1 VNPMISLVALAA
13 AAPSPALPADS
24 TILGTWWNSDGGVSV
39 DVQPCGA
46 FICGTVTRA
55 GPKAEKDAHNG
66 GFKEMVG
73 LRVMRDF
80 QHVGAG
86 RWKGTVLVP
95 ERGVTV
101 RSTITRLDAGHMK
114 VEGCILGFLCSHEIW
129 RRTR

>member
-1 VNPMISLVALAA
+1 VIPLFSLLALAA
-13 AAPSPALPADS
+13 APQPAPPADPS
-24 TILGTWWNSDGGVSV
+24 INGTWWNSDGGVSV

-46 FICGTVTRA
+46 LICGTVTRA

-80 QHVGAG
+80 QHVGPG

-101 RSTITRLDAGHMK
+101 RSTITRIDAGHMK

>member
-1 VNPMISLVALAA
+1 MSPFFALFALAA
-13 AAPSPALPADS
+13 SAAHPPVPPDS

-46 FICGTVTRA
+46 LICGTVTHA
-55 GPKAEKDAHNG
+55 GRKAEQDARKG

-80 QHVGAG
+80 QHVGPG

-95 ERGVTV
+95 ERGMTV
-101 RSTITRLDAGHMK
+101 HSTITRIDGGHMK
-114 VEGCILGFLCSHEIW
+114 VEGCILGFICSHEIW
-129 RRTR
+129 RRVR